1 MPSVNRPDIS
11 AILFDLDGTLLESR
25 MHLFL
30 PAYYRALWSTV
41 SHLSDYESFVGHLRR
56 ATFAMVSN
64 DGSRT
69 NEEAFSEVFYPFEG
83 RVRDELQ
90 PLFDEFYRAQYPALR
105 DIVSPIP
112 GSREAVVAAFGL
124 GYQVAIATN
133 PLFPA
138 TAIEQRLDW
147 AGVADLP
154 FGLVTSYENSRASKP
169 SPLYY
174 HDVCTALGRQPSEC
188 LVIGDEDWDIAAGEI
203 GCRTFLVPGEATTR
217 NPLTH
222 VPDHTG
228 SLADAVEMIR
238 CWKKG

>member
-1 MPSVNRPDIS
+1 MPSVNNPVVS

-30 PAYYRALWSTV
+30 PAYYRALWATV

-69 NEEAFSEVFYPFEG
+69 NEDAFSEAFYPFEG
-83 RVRDELQ
+83 RPRDELE
-90 PLFDEFYRAQYPALR
+90 PLF
-105 DIVSPIP
+105 
-112 GSREAVVAAFGL
+112 GEAVENAFGL

-147 AGVADLP
+147 AGVADLA
-154 FGLVTSYENSRASKP
+154 FELVTSYENSRASKP

-174 HDVCTALGRQPSEC
+174 EDVCAALGRQPSEC

-203 GCRTFLVPGEATTR
+203 GCRTFLVPGDATTR

-228 SLADAVEMIR
+228 SLEDAVEMIR
-238 CWKKG
+238 CWRQE